1 MVDFI
6 LKKEIL
12 ELEAFQPVLTEIKSV
27 DPAMGEN
34 MEQALK
40 AAVRESHELIMK
52 AATPD
57 QLHIGLIK
65 EQLHIQAQS
74 SQYLNITDEIT
85 MKKNN
90 LLEFMPHIY
99 NQFMN
104 EVEQEM
110 THFFQEKKREM
121 YHEIDQDGSWYSG
134 IRDTT
139 KKSGQLYNFAINKI
153 NSVSKELQGKEVIAD
168 QHLVDTKSIVEKVL
182 EKHLSNQTVTN
193 QVTQIFEAAVKRYK
207 AAWMQRIADNVP
219 DMKRISAFSLT
230 QTSKANLKINFQ
242 YGDAEKVLAM
252 GIGSAVF
259 GTVGLAMG
267 WHTLTYAL
275 FNVFPPIAIF
285 AALATVLVGVLTKNR
300 AVEKRKQD
308 INEAVTRYHHFFLQQ
323 LYVLKLSELENKS
336 ISEYIELKGRA
347 IVEETVKE
355 WERKYF
361 GKLRIEHFRKLNQ
374 AFVRHLMYV
383 NEAVEELG

>member
-1 MVDFI
+1 MDF
-6 LKKEIL
+6 LYKKEIL
-12 ELEAFQPVLTEIKSV
+12 ELEAFQPVLTEIKNV

-34 MEQALK
+34 IEQALK
-40 AAVRESHELIMK
+40 AAVKESHELIIK
-52 AATPD
+52 AHTPD

-74 SQYLNITDEIT
+74 SQYLNITDEMT

-90 LLEFMPHIY
+90 LLEFMPQIY

-110 THFFQEKKREM
+110 TRFFQEKKREM
-121 YHEIDQDGSWYSG
+121 YAEIDQDGSWYSG
-134 IRDTT
+134 LRDTT

-153 NSVSKELQGKEVIAD
+153 NSVSKEFQGKEVISD
-168 QHLVDTKSIVEKVL
+168 QRLVDTKSIVENVL
-182 EKHLSNQTVTN
+182 EKHLSNQKVTN
-193 QVTQIFEAAVKRYK
+193 QVSAIFESAVKRYK
-207 AAWMQRIADNVP
+207 NAWMQRIADNVP

-230 QTSKANLKINFQ
+230 QTTKANLKINFQ

-275 FNVFPPIAIF
+275 FNVFPPIALF
-285 AALATVLVGVLTKNR
+285 AALATVLVGVLTKDK
-300 AVEKRKQD
+300 AVEKRKRD

-361 GKLRIEHFRKLNQ
+361 GNLRMEHFRKLNQ
-374 AFVRHLMYV
+374 AFIRHLMYV
-383 NEAVEELG
+383 NEAME

>member
-1 MVDFI
+1 MDF
-6 LKKEIL
+6 LYKKEIL
-12 ELEAFQPVLTEIKSV
+12 ELEAFRPVLTEIKNV

-40 AAVRESHELIMK
+40 AAVKESHELIIK
-52 AATPD
+52 ANTTD

-65 EQLHIQAQS
+65 EQIYIQAQS

-90 LLEFMPHIY
+90 LLEFMPQIY

-110 THFFQEKKREM
+110 TRFFQEKKREM
-121 YHEIDQDGSWYSG
+121 YAEIDQDGSWYSG
-134 IRDTT
+134 LRDTT

-153 NSVSKELQGKEVIAD
+153 NSVSKEFQGKEVISD
-168 QHLVDTKSIVEKVL
+168 QRLVDTKSIVENVL
-182 EKHLSNQTVTN
+182 EKHLSNQKVTN
-193 QVTQIFEAAVKRYK
+193 QVSAIFEAAVKRYK
-207 AAWMQRIADNVP
+207 DAWMQRIADNVP

-230 QTSKANLKINFQ
+230 QTTKANLKINFQ

-275 FNVFPPIAIF
+275 FNVFPPIALF
-285 AALATVLVGVLTKNR
+285 AALATVLVGVLTKDK

-323 LYVLKLSELENKS
+323 LYVLKLLELENKS

-361 GKLRIEHFRKLNQ
+361 GNLRMEHFRKLNQ

-383 NEAVEELG
+383 NEAVE

>member
-1 MVDFI
+1 MMDFI
-6 LKKEIL
+6 FKKEIL
-12 ELEAFQPVLTEIKSV
+12 ELEAFRQVLTEIKNV

-34 MEQALK
+34 MEQSLR
-40 AAVRESHELIMK
+40 AAVRESHELILM
-52 AATPD
+52 ANTPD

-74 SQYLNITDEIT
+74 SQYLNITDEMT

-90 LLEFMPHIY
+90 LLEFMPQIY

-110 THFFQEKKREM
+110 TRFFQEKKREM
-121 YHEIDQDGSWYSG
+121 YTEIDQDGSWYSG
-134 IRDTT
+134 LRDTT

-182 EKHLSNQTVTN
+182 EKHLSNQKVTN
-193 QVTQIFEAAVKRYK
+193 QVSTIFELAIKRYK
-207 AAWMQRIADNVP
+207 DAWMKRIADNVP

-252 GIGSAVF
+252 GVGSAVF

-285 AALATVLVGVLTKNR
+285 AALATVLVGVLTKDR
-300 AVEKRKQD
+300 AVEKRKHD

-361 GKLRIEHFRKLNQ
+361 GNLRMDHFRKLNQ

-383 NEAVEELG
+383 NEAME

>member
-1 MVDFI
+1 MLDFI
-6 LKKEIL
+6 FKKEIL
-12 ELEAFQPVLTEIKSV
+12 KLEAFQPVLTEIKSV

-34 MEQALK
+34 IEQALK
-40 AAVRESHELIMK
+40 AAVKESHELIIK
-52 AATPD
+52 ANTPD

-74 SQYLNITDEIT
+74 SQYLNITDEMT

-90 LLEFMPHIY
+90 LLEFMPQIY

-110 THFFQEKKREM
+110 TRFFQEKKRKM
-121 YHEIDQDGSWYSG
+121 YAEINQDGSWYSG
-134 IRDTT
+134 LRDTT
-139 KKSGQLYNFAINKI
+139 KKSGQLYNFAIDKI
-153 NSVSKELQGKEVIAD
+153 NLVSKEIQGKKVIAD

-193 QVTQIFEAAVKRYK
+193 QVTQIFEAAAKRYK
-207 AAWMQRIADNVP
+207 DAWMQRIADNVP

-230 QTSKANLKINFQ
+230 QTTKANLKINFQ
-242 YGDAEKVLAM
+242 YGDAETVLAM

-275 FNVFPPIAIF
+275 FNVFPPIALF
-285 AALATVLVGVLTKNR
+285 AALATVLVGVLTKDK

-361 GKLRIEHFRKLNQ
+361 RKLRIEHFRKLNQ

-383 NEAVEELG
+383 NEAVEELE